1 MAAAAGELA
10 PETGVDATDST
21 CRTWASPFFAGF
33 VGVVQASL
41 SLVAATTGGLR
52 AARSPAAD
60 PGTGPP
66 APFCP
71 TPLPAFPASV
81 RRTSCSSSLSKTS
94 AGGRARGDV
103 VKGRTRLSARL
114 ADRLAASACAEP
126 AHAVA
131 GRTGPS
137 PALRCA
143 CKAASRACSQTS
155 HARGDAARSRSTRAS
170 CLIRMCRLP
179 SRMQP
184 VTPRRSSILA
194 AGSVRPSL

>member
-1 MAAAAGELA
+1 MAAAAGESAL
-10 PETGVDATDST
+10 ETGVDATDST
-21 CRTWASPFFAGF
+21 CRTWACPFFAGF

-41 SLVAATTGGLR
+41 SPVAATTGGFR
-52 AARSPAAD
+52 AARSPTAD
-60 PGTGPP
+60 PRKGTP
-66 APFCP
+66 ARFCP
-71 TPLPAFPASV
+71 PPLPAFPSSACSMA
-81 RRTSCSSSLSKTS
+81 CSSSLSNTS
-94 AGGRARGDV
+94 AGGRARGGV
-103 VKGRTRLSARL
+103 VKGLTRLSARL

-137 PALRCA
+137 PARWCA

-155 HARGDAARSRSTRAS
+155 HSRGDAARSRSTRAS
-170 CLIRMCRLP
+170 CLMRMCRLP

-184 VTPRRSSILA
+184 VTPLRSSIFA